1 MEKTYL
7 APSTRPTC
15 RPSPAPLQR
24 AACRPGRQAGA
35 RRRPQRAPRTCS
47 PPRCSPRPVTS
58 WTGLPRSPEPPRH
71 PLSSPAPPPRAPPPW
86 PTPPSPCLRRSRAPR
101 HPCVLSSCPG
111 APPLST
117 PSSKPSPERSQRPS
131 PPQRPRPNRRRRRS
145 PSTPS
150 SLRSI
155 SGHTK
160 GFVALTVSLAIFP
173 SLPFLLPSRVAT
185 SRSSTAPTAVE
196 LVADVLPVTL
206 RPLHGVHHAHRVT

>member
-1 MEKTYL
+1 M
-7 APSTRPTC
+7 
-15 RPSPAPLQR
+15 
-24 AACRPGRQAGA
+24 
-35 RRRPQRAPRTCS
+35 
-47 PPRCSPRPVTS
+47 TS
-58 WTGLPRSPEPPRH
+58 WIAPPLSPEPPRH

-101 HPCVLSSCPG
+101 RPCVLSPCPG

-117 PSSKPSPERSQRPS
+117 SSSSRAPSARNARDH
-131 PPQRPRPNRRRRRS
+131 RTDLARARRRRRS

-185 SRSSTAPTAVE
+185 SRSSTAPTAAE